1 MWNALVLNS
10 IVMVGLLEDED
21 ESYSSLISLS
31 LQYHLLMLVFFFP
44 GSSYARSSVVTA
56 VKFTIS
62 DHPQTID
69 PLLKNCIGK
78 LFVFR
83 LQILSPPFFKNVIK
97 KK

>member
-1 MWNALVLNS
+1 MFVINLEVL
-10 IVMVGLLEDED
+10 ME
-21 ESYSSLISLS
+21 
-31 LQYHLLMLVFFFP
+31 VFFSFSE

-78 LFVFR
+78 CYDQLVFSMGNTYF
-83 LQILSPPFFKNVIK
+83 LLLLLSTNLHHFEFCPEHILELVLIVIF
-97 KK
+97 

>member
-1 MWNALVLNS
+1 
-10 IVMVGLLEDED
+10 
-21 ESYSSLISLS
+21 LIE
-31 LQYHLLMLVFFFP
+31 VFFLSP

-78 LFVFR
+78 Y
-83 LQILSPPFFKNVIK
+83 
-97 KK
+97 

>member
-1 MWNALVLNS
+1 MFLCHKLF
-10 IVMVGLLEDED
+10 
-21 ESYSSLISLS
+21 LISLRV
-31 LQYHLLMLVFFFP
+31 LMEVFFSFSA

-78 LFVFR
+78 CYYQLVFS
-83 LQILSPPFFKNVIK
+83 LGSNIYFYFYYLSTNLHHF
-97 KK
+97 